1 MINLIYS
8 LTFYY
13 IYYYYL
19 QVFLALVQLE
29 SEEFVVAYVEHI
41 IEVAVRATLAVNT
54 TPPGLPS
61 PVLSAQS
68 LAAELL
74 EQLEQIVGSA
84 TFIGAYSTV
93 QRRIQSSKAEKKR
106 QLAAEAITAPH
117 KYAARKVIIY
127 YYYITLHYYCFS
139 YYYYS
144 CINIDCTFTNKKRNK
159 KASNIASRC
168 YSRLNKE

>member
-1 MINLIYS
+1 M
-8 LTFYY
+8 
-13 IYYYYL
+13 
-19 QVFLALVQLE
+19 FLALVQLE

-127 YYYITLHYYCFS
+127 YYITFL
-139 YYYYS
+139 
-144 CINIDCTFTNKKRNK
+144 
-159 KASNIASRC
+159 
-168 YSRLNKE
+168 